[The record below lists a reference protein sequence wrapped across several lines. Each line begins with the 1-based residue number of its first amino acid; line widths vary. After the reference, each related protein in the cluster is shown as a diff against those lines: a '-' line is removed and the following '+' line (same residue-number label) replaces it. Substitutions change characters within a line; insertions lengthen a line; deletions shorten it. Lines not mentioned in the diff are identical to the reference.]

1 MKMFIA
7 ITEFLIALVGFNTGG
22 KVDISTD
29 LLCDNKIPSHSARS
43 LHCLPVFNF

>member
-29 LLCDNKIPSHSARS
+29 LLCDDKMFIHTWI
-43 LHCLPVFNF
+43 LFLIELTG